1 MVSNPSNVNL
11 HSPTAIG
18 DVAPNTV
25 GATNLLVTTNATG
38 AGDEN
43 IIQIATS
50 PDFGGAFACLFFGST
65 TGLATTQCIY
75 QNASANQ
82 LNIRA
87 SGQILLGVGFTANV
101 VTVTG
106 SGFTL
111 ASGIAL
117 QLGNAAATGLTPGVL
132 AATTNASIILKDSN
146 GTSYRIPCII

>member
-25 GATNLLVTTNATG
+25 GATNLLVTTNAIG
-38 AGDEN
+38 AGDNN

-50 PDFGGAFACLFFGST
+50 PDFGGDFACIFFGST
-65 TGLATTQCIY
+65 TGLATSQCIF
-75 QNASANQ
+75 QNSGAGQ

-87 SGQILLGVGFTANV
+87 ASEVYIGIGFAPTSFHFTGTA
-101 VTVTG
+101 
-106 SGFTL
+106 FTI

-117 QLGNAAATGLTPGVL
+117 QLGNAATTGLTPGVL
-132 AATTNASIILKDSN
+132 AATTNASIVLKDSN